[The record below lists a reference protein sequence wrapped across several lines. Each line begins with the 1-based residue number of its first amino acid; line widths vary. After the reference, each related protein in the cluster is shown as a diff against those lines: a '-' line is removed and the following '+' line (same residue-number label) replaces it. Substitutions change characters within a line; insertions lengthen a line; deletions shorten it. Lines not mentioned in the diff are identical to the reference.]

1 MQKHNNYNNKEE
13 PLMPTKKPKE
23 EKEKIAP
30 EKAVVSPIGEYEEN
44 PVPEKSGDYVTKNGN
59 KIHYS

>member
-1 MQKHNNYNNKEE
+1 
-13 PLMPTKKPKE
+13 MPTKKPKE

-30 EKAVVSPIGEYEEN
+30 EKAVVSPLGEYEEN

-59 KIHYS
+59 KFTIVKRNHYDFITSTSI

>member
-1 MQKHNNYNNKEE
+1 
-13 PLMPTKKPKE
+13 MPTKKPKE
-23 EKEKIAP
+23 KDENEKIAP